1 MVLLSIITML
11 DLLVVSITSV
21 TAWFN
26 RFNPLPSAQ
35 ADLQPLELFPWE
47 QSAVF
52 ELPEFKRDRLSQTVT
67 DNYLQKLEQQG
78 FNRDRQGI
86 WVQSGWDV
94 AASHLGKTPLPAA
107 SLTKIATTLATLSK
121 WGANHQFK
129 TNIYITGEISQGVV
143 TGDLIIQGTGDPLF
157 VWEEAIALGNALNQ
171 LGIREIQGNILVTDK
186 FYMNFDSQS
195 LTAGKLLQQAL
206 DRKLWQ
212 SEITQQYL
220 QMPVGTKQPVVM
232 IKGQVQAITQLPD
245 QVQLLIN
252 HRSLPLAEILRQMNI
267 YSNNEMAQML
277 ADLVGGAAQVA
288 QASAK
293 IAGFPPAEIKL
304 VNGSGLGEE
313 NKISPR
319 AVCQMLMAS
328 DRLLQST
335 NYSVADLFPTTGRDL
350 VGTVK
355 DRGLPKGTTIKTGT
369 LDNVSA
375 LAGVIPL
382 QNNPQ
387 GTVSNQ
393 GKVYFSIINH
403 GRSLNYF
410 RQQQD
415 ILINELAQPWQ
426 LAPTNFNLKNLAQEN
441 HWYLGNPQRNKLNG
455 VADLKH
461 EAEE

>member
-1 MVLLSIITML
+1 MVLLSLITML
-11 DLLVVSITSV
+11 DLLVISVTSIT
-21 TAWFN
+21 AWLN
-26 RFNPLPSAQ
+26 RFNPLPSAK
-35 ADLQPLELFPWE
+35 ADLQPLELFSWE

-52 ELPEFKRDRLSQTVT
+52 ELPEYNRDRLSQTVT
-67 DNYLQKLEQQG
+67 DKYLQKLEQQG

-86 WVQSGWDV
+86 WVQSSWDV

-129 TNIYITGEISQGVV
+129 TNVYITGEISQGVV
-143 TGDLIIQGTGDPLF
+143 TGDLIIQGNGDPLF
-157 VWEEAIALGNALNQ
+157 VWEEAIALGNALHQ
-171 LGIREIQGNILVTDK
+171 LGIKEIQGNILVTDK
-186 FYMNFDSQS
+186 FYMNFESAS
-195 LTAGKLLQQAL
+195 VTAGKLLQQAL
-206 DRKLWQ
+206 DRNLWSSQ
-212 SEITQQYL
+212 ITRQYL
-220 QMPVGTKQPVVM
+220 QMPVGTKQPVVI

-245 QVQLLIN
+245 QAQLLIN

-267 YSNNEMAQML
+267 YSNNLMAQML
-277 ADLVGGAAQVA
+277 ADLVGGATQVA
-288 QASAK
+288 QTSAK

-328 DRLLQST
+328 DRLLQSS
-335 NYSVADLFPTTGRDL
+335 NYSVADLFPTAGRDL

-355 DRGLPKGTTIKTGT
+355 DRGLPKSTTIKTGT

-382 QNNPQ
+382 KDNSQ
-387 GTVSNQ
+387 GTTSTQ
-393 GKVYFSIINH
+393 EKVYFSIINY
-403 GRSLNYF
+403 GRSQNYF

-415 ILINELAQPWQ
+415 NLVNQLTQPWQ
-426 LAPTNFNLKNLAQEN
+426 LAPNNFNLANLAQKN
-441 HWYLGNPQRNKLNG
+441 YWYLGNPQRNKLN
-455 VADLKH
+455 KSKIIN
-461 EAEE
+461 